1 MTSDHDTAYQ
11 PKLIFF
17 EYEFWKYLDTLIESN
32 SFVIDRP
39 KGSAHPRF
47 PETINPLDY
56 GYLQGTR
63 STDDVEVDLWSGS
76 ENSRRIQ
83 GILATVDLQKID
95 LEAKLVV
102 GCTEVELEAVLRFHN
117 SGGMRALF
125 FPRTQLGETEK

>member
-1 MTSDHDTAYQ
+1 
-11 PKLIFF
+11 
-17 EYEFWKYLDTLIESN
+17 LIESN

-47 PETINPLDY
+47 PETIYPLDY

-63 STDDVEVDLWSGS
+63 STDGGEVDLWSGS

-83 GILATVDLQKID
+83 GILATVDLQKLD
-95 LEAKLVV
+95 LEVKLVV

-117 SGGMRALF
+117 SGGMRAIYI
-125 FPRTQLGETEK
+125 PRTPQGEVE

>member
-1 MTSDHDTAYQ
+1 MTSNQDSANQ
-11 PKLIFF
+11 PEIFF
-17 EYEFWKYLDTLIESN
+17 LEYEFWKYLDTLIESN

-47 PETINPLDY
+47 PETIYPLDY

-63 STDDVEVDLWSGS
+63 STDGGEVDLWSGS

-83 GILATVDLQKID
+83 GILATVDLQKLD
-95 LEAKLVV
+95 LEVKLVV

-117 SGGMRALF
+117 SGGMRAIYI
-125 FPRTQLGETEK
+125 PRTPQGEVE